1 MSWLNV
7 LYEIRDNI
15 KSAQTESQVNVQC
28 EECLKWFSSR
38 KSLSNHKPIHQGR
51 TKCEHCEISFSTL
64 GSLRRH
70 VKSHHSVPLNVNEQS
85 ITKGNQF

>member
-51 TKCEHCEISFSTL
+51 TKCEHCEISFATL

-70 VKSHHSVPLNVNEQS
+70 INGYHSDPINANEHS
-85 ITKGNQF
+85 MA